1 MADAGLPGQDLAP
14 VLNCRDAVDG
24 SANIGRHMARGA
36 AWMVS
41 MRLVMRGAGLIN
53 MAVLAR
59 LLVPEDFGL
68 IAMAS
73 LFIGLIETFSEFNFD
88 VALFRDQKA
97 ERAQYDTAWTLSI
110 IRGLAAAMILV
121 AIAGPAAAAFDE
133 PRLETIIIV
142 LAASTLLLGFQ
153 NIGVVDFRKTLN
165 FRKDFVF
172 LASEK
177 LVAVVVSIALA
188 FLFRNYWALV
198 GGIVVSKIWRLGASY
213 GMHPYRPRLSLAE
226 WRELFAFTKWLLL
239 QNMLFFLKTRIDRIV
254 IGKVLGATT
263 LGLYTIAFDFANL
276 VTSELMAPIRRALLP
291 GFARLAAERERTR
304 AMFLEVFGLT
314 LWLGAP
320 IAIGIGLLALP
331 LVRVLLG
338 EGWLEAVPLIQVLI
352 ISGFITLLSSC
363 SHPIFLALNRPELP
377 TVLSALSLVLLFPGL
392 LVGTSH
398 HGVLGAAVA
407 VMVAQIS
414 VAIADSLVM
423 MRLLQLGPAAIG
435 AVAWR
440 SIAASSLMAA
450 AVHALM
456 RIWPYHGF
464 WLADLGLLVTAA
476 VLGGLVYLSASLLL
490 WTLFADG
497 RGPER
502 HLVHQIRH
510 RLLCRTPTAAK
521 PGL

>member
-1 MADAGLPGQDLAP
+1 
-14 VLNCRDAVDG
+14 
-24 SANIGRHMARGA
+24 
-36 AWMVS
+36 
-41 MRLVMRGAGLIN
+41 
-53 MAVLAR
+53 
-59 LLVPEDFGL
+59 
-68 IAMAS
+68 
-73 LFIGLIETFSEFNFD
+73 
-88 VALFRDQKA
+88 
-97 ERAQYDTAWTLSI
+97 
-110 IRGLAAAMILV
+110 
-121 AIAGPAAAAFDE
+121 
-133 PRLETIIIV
+133 
-142 LAASTLLLGFQ
+142 
-153 NIGVVDFRKTLN
+153 
-165 FRKDFVF
+165 
-172 LASEK
+172 
-177 LVAVVVSIALA
+177 
-188 FLFRNYWALV
+188 
-198 GGIVVSKIWRLGASY
+198 
-213 GMHPYRPRLSLAE
+213 
-226 WRELFAFTKWLLL
+226 
-239 QNMLFFLKTRIDRIV
+239 
-254 IGKVLGATT
+254 
-263 LGLYTIAFDFANL
+263 
-276 VTSELMAPIRRALLP
+276 
-291 GFARLAAERERTR
+291 
-304 AMFLEVFGLT
+304 MFLEVFGLT